1 MLSEP
6 LPKRVRFANLVAKQV
21 ILTGSM
27 QLGSFVRLSAIVQ
40 EQRHDGAI
48 QVNAQDCVDAQLEF
62 YRGEDARPRVKGWA
76 KWSLDV
82 PCQRC
87 LKLVRIDLVSSIMT
101 TIVRTEK
108 EMAEL
113 DENEDGQS
121 VSSDDLL
128 DVVELLEDSLIL
140 ELPMSPKHSR
150 CSEVIPNAVADEQNS
165 VEDRGI
171 DIDSTDISS
180 EQERNQK
187 TNRDSGV
194 KQETHRPF
202 AELKKLTGLHK
213 E

>member
-27 QLGSFVRLSAIVQ
+27 QLGSFLRLSAIVQ

-48 QVNAQDCVDAQLEF
+48 QVNAQDCIEAQLEF
-62 YRGEDARPRVKGWA
+62 YRGEDARPKVKGWA
-76 KWSLDV
+76 RWSLEL

-87 LKLVRIDLVSSIMT
+87 LNVVRIELVSSIMT
-101 TIVRTEK
+101 TIVRTDK
-108 EMAEL
+108 EMAGL

-150 CSEVIPNAVADEQNS
+150 CSEVIPNAVADEQNL
-165 VEDRGI
+165 VEGRGT
-171 DIDSTDISS
+171 DSTDSSS
-180 EQERNQK
+180 EQEINQK
-187 TNRDSGV
+187 ISRDSGV
-194 KQETHRPF
+194 KQDTHRPF

>member
-27 QLGSFVRLSAIVQ
+27 QLGSFLRLSAIVQ

-48 QVNAQDCVDAQLEF
+48 QVNAQDCIEAQLEF
-62 YRGEDARPRVKGWA
+62 YRGEDARPKVKGWA
-76 KWSLDV
+76 RWSLEL

-87 LKLVRIDLVSSIMT
+87 LNVVRIELVSSIMT
-101 TIVRTEK
+101 TIVRTDK
-108 EMAEL
+108 EMAGL

-165 VEDRGI
+165 VEGRG
-171 DIDSTDISS
+171 IDSTDISS

>member
-40 EQRHDGAI
+40 EQRHDEAI
-48 QVNAQDCVDAQLEF
+48 QINAQDWVDAQLEF
-62 YRGEDARPRVKGWA
+62 YRGEDARPKVKGWA
-76 KWSLDV
+76 RWSLDV

-87 LKLVRIDLVSSIMT
+87 LNVVRIDLVSSIMT

-108 EMAEL
+108 EMAGL

-150 CSEVIPNAVADEQNS
+150 CSEVIPNAAAGKQNS
-165 VEDRGI
+165 VEDRGR
-171 DIDSTDISS
+171 DSADTSSKQEIS
-180 EQERNQK
+180 QEI
-187 TNRDSGV
+187 NRDSSV

>member
-1 MLSEP
+1 MLSEL

-27 QLGSFVRLSAIVQ
+27 QLDSFVRLSAIVQ
-40 EQRHDGAI
+40 EQRHDEAI
-48 QVNAQDCVDAQLEF
+48 QVNAQDFVDAQLEF
-62 YRGEDARPRVKGWA
+62 YRGEDARPKVKGWA
-76 KWSLDV
+76 RWSLVV

-87 LKLVRIDLVSSIMT
+87 LNVVRIDLVSSIMT

-108 EMAEL
+108 EMAGL
-113 DENEDGQS
+113 DENEDGQR
-121 VSSDDLL
+121 VSSDELL

-150 CSEVIPNAVADEQNS
+150 CSEVISNAAGDQNS
-165 VEDRGI
+165 VEERGR
-171 DIDSTDISS
+171 DSTVISS
-180 EQERNQK
+180 EQEISQEVS
-187 TNRDSGV
+187 RDRDV
-194 KQETHRPF
+194 KQERHRPF

>member
-1 MLSEP
+1 M
-6 LPKRVRFANLVAKQV
+6 
-21 ILTGSM
+21 
-27 QLGSFVRLSAIVQ
+27 
-40 EQRHDGAI
+40 
-48 QVNAQDCVDAQLEF
+48 
-62 YRGEDARPRVKGWA
+62 
-76 KWSLDV
+76 
-82 PCQRC
+82 
-87 LKLVRIDLVSSIMT
+87 
-101 TIVRTEK
+101 
-108 EMAEL
+108 
-113 DENEDGQS
+113 
-121 VSSDDLL
+121 
-128 DVVELLEDSLIL
+128 VELLEDSLIL

-150 CSEVIPNAVADEQNS
+150 CNEVIPNAVADEQNS

>member
-1 MLSEP
+1 
-6 LPKRVRFANLVAKQV
+6 
-21 ILTGSM
+21 
-27 QLGSFVRLSAIVQ
+27 
-40 EQRHDGAI
+40 
-48 QVNAQDCVDAQLEF
+48 
-62 YRGEDARPRVKGWA
+62 
-76 KWSLDV
+76 
-82 PCQRC
+82 
-87 LKLVRIDLVSSIMT
+87 MT

-165 VEDRGI
+165 VEGRG
-171 DIDSTDISS
+171 IDSTDISS